1 MHLRVHMYI
10 HVRLLRLAAKQM
22 VLKHQHVSTATTK
35 LQRFNAGVSATAYLL
50 RYLRTAKFS
59 QLRAREIIEGNLKLR
74 TELPHWY
81 HNHDPLDDDQMLA
94 IKLG

>member
-1 MHLRVHMYI
+1 
-10 HVRLLRLAAKQM
+10 M
-22 VLKHQHVSTATTK
+22 VLKRQRCRQLQLNCNDTT
-35 LQRFNAGVSATAYLL
+35 LLFAATAYLL

>member
-1 MHLRVHMYI
+1 
-10 HVRLLRLAAKQM
+10 M
-22 VLKHQHVSTATTK
+22 VLKRQRCRQLQLNCNVSMPVFAAT
-35 LQRFNAGVSATAYLL
+35 VYLL

-59 QLRAREIIEGNLKLR
+59 QLRAREIIEGYLTLR

-81 HNHDPLDDDQMLA
+81 HNLDPLDDDQVLA